1 MREGIRKIISVAG
14 LFILI
19 ALFSLTTDGKFFTW
33 RNLQN
38 IVMMASITMVA
49 SVGTV
54 FVMAHNNLD
63 FSLGGAS
70 ALASVFAYLCSGSV
84 LWLFFVLVIV
94 FGIVCG
100 MFTALVHVYGRI
112 PAFMGGL
119 CLMFAGR
126 GIAQTVSAKQSMMV
140 VQAVALNN
148 FWVFLV
154 VVIVVFSVG
163 YFLFDF
169 TKIGKYQKLIGTNPK
184 AAELSGISIY
194 KYKALA
200 FVVSG
205 ATLGIAT
212 CLALSRSL
220 AVTGNTG
227 MNLEIDVLLALS
239 LGGISMV
246 GGSATRIRSAIIGV
260 LTYYILN
267 NGMLLWGMNPDYVD
281 IVKAVFFLTTVSIS
295 IERSEYDLI
304 A

>member
-1 MREGIRKIISVAG
+1 MREGIRKIIPVAG

-163 YFLFDF
+163 
-169 TKIGKYQKLIGTNPK
+169 
-184 AAELSGISIY
+184 
-194 KYKALA
+194 
-200 FVVSG
+200 
-205 ATLGIAT
+205 
-212 CLALSRSL
+212 C
-220 AVTGNTG
+220 
-227 MNLEIDVLLALS
+227 
-239 LGGISMV
+239 
-246 GGSATRIRSAIIGV
+246 
-260 LTYYILN
+260 
-267 NGMLLWGMNPDYVD
+267 
-281 IVKAVFFLTTVSIS
+281 
-295 IERSEYDLI
+295 
-304 A
+304 